1 MPEET
6 SPSPLALLAAT
17 CSKIGNASMQQA
29 QALPQEEV
37 QEGSLT
43 ASQEQQITLPSGQ
56 QIRIVNAAL
65 LQQLQAVQQQA
76 MQQQQLQQQAVQQQ
90 QQIVE
95 SNAMV
100 AVNPKREPGSPP
112 PSPQS
117 NGHQTQ
123 LVTLQQLQ
131 SFLPQHMQ
139 LTNTATPQPQIQ
151 DAAQQAAR
159 DTKPTLVSLQNV
171 PSQFMQ
177 PQQIVSSAGQ
187 NVTYNVV
194 QPMQTVTLDDQ
205 GSVVINAGGGATQ
218 QLQQLQ
224 QFQLPGGQTFL
235 TPSVLRGANVLP
247 ASNLPAG
254 LQTGLLQNL
263 AGQTI
268 QFPGGGMAVRQAG
281 VGGLQQLVQM
291 PAVQQTIP
299 VQVPISTSNGT
310 IYQTVHLPVQSMQNV
325 QQIPQMIPHM
335 QLGQVSAPQMAQ
347 IVTPSGQIQQ
357 VQLTSLAQLGGL
369 NQLQLAQAQ
378 QQAQQAQ
385 QQQSVQQSANS
396 SVTSSTWSTSTVT
409 SPTVSVQTVNAPTM
423 LNSVDASGQPQIS
436 FAGGQ
441 VVLQQHQPQQQQIT
455 LPNGQVVTV
464 IQPSPNMTNVGG
476 LTNIS
481 NLTQVRPNVFQIQNL
496 SNMAN
501 GANVT
506 NLSNLQSFP
515 IQNIPGLGNVQLI
528 PASALSLAQQLGLNA
543 QQQQQ
548 QQQHQQQHQQQQ
560 AQQQTVQAHQVQVQ
574 SQQLQPQQQQ
584 VQQAQPQA
592 SAVVSL
598 PGGLQIM
605 TQQSQ
610 QVAADS
616 GDQTV
621 QWQVVNSSPAPAPAP
636 TPSVSTSSGRKEG
649 KRQRRVACTCPN
661 CNDSRERGGER
672 RKIHICH
679 VAGCN
684 KVYGKTSHLRAHLR
698 WHSGE
703 RPFICSWNYCG
714 KRFTRSDELQRHRRT
729 HTGEKRFACQDC
741 DKKFMRSDHLSK
753 HNRIHAKQRREGLPV
768 GPVGPN
774 ENSEQEMATST
785 QSGSEDEDDGSDGEE
800 SGSSGD
806 EDMKII
812 INPEPDQSDVAEPLE
827 SPQMAS

>member
-17 CSKIGNASMQQA
+17 CSKIGNTSMQQA
-29 QALPQEEV
+29 QALPQEDG
-37 QEGSLT
+37 QESSVT
-43 ASQEQQITLPSGQ
+43 APQEQQITLPSGQ
-56 QIRIVNAAL
+56 QIRIVNASL

-76 MQQQQLQQQAVQQQ
+76 IQQQQLQQQQVVQQQAVHQHQ

-100 AVNPKREPGSPP
+100 AVNPKREIVSPP
-112 PSPQS
+112 PSPQTNI
-117 NGHQTQ
+117 NGQQTQ

-139 LTNTATPQPQIQ
+139 LANAATSQAQIP
-151 DAAQQAAR
+151 DAAQQASR
-159 DTKPTLVSLQNV
+159 EIKPTLVSLQNV
-171 PSQFMQ
+171 PNQFMQ

-205 GSVVINAGGGATQ
+205 GSVVINAAGGATQ
-218 QLQQLQ
+218 QLQQL
-224 QFQLPGGQTFL
+224 QLPGGQTFL

-247 ASNLPAG
+247 TSNLPAG
-254 LQTGLLQNL
+254 LPTGLLHNL

-281 VGGLQQLVQM
+281 VGGLQQLVHM
-291 PAVQQTIP
+291 PTVQQTIP

-335 QLGQVSAPQMAQ
+335 QLGQVPAPQMAQ

-369 NQLQLAQAQ
+369 NQLQIAQAQ

-385 QQQSVQQSANS
+385 QPAQQSANS

-423 LNSVDASGQPQIS
+423 LNSVDTTGQPQIS

-441 VVLQQHQPQQQQIT
+441 VVLQQQPQQQQIT

-464 IQPSPNMTNVGG
+464 IQPSPNMANVGG
-476 LTNIS
+476 LANIS
-481 NLTQVRPNVFQIQNL
+481 NLTQVRPNVIQIQNL
-496 SNMAN
+496 A
-501 GANVT
+501 
-506 NLSNLQSFP
+506 
-515 IQNIPGLGNVQLI
+515 
-528 PASALSLAQQLGLNA
+528 NA
-543 QQQQQ
+543 QQ
-548 QQQHQQQHQQQQ
+548 
-560 AQQQTVQAHQVQVQ
+560 
-574 SQQLQPQQQQ
+574 P
-584 VQQAQPQA
+584 
-592 SAVVSL
+592 
-598 PGGLQIM
+598 
-605 TQQSQ
+605 Q

-616 GDQTV
+616 GDATL
-621 QWQVVNSSPAPAPAP
+621 QWQVVNSTPTPAPAI

-679 VAGCN
+679 VAGCS

-703 RPFICSWNYCG
+703 RPFICSWNFCG

-741 DKKFMRSDHLSK
+741 DKKFMRSDHLAK

-785 QSGSEDEDDGSDGEE
+785 QSGSEDEDDDGSDGEE

-812 INPEPDQSDVAEPLE
+812 INPEPDQSDVPEPLE
-827 SPQMAS
+827 SPQLAS